1 MKLFFKQNKL
11 ILIGSIIGAISG
23 FLYWFII
30 GCSSGSCAI
39 TSKPLNSIIY
49 FAVLGGLIF
58 SIFQKDKKTKS
69 TWILKK

>member
-69 TWILKK
+69 T

>member
-1 MKLFFKQNKL
+1 MKLFIKKNKL
-11 ILIGSIIGAISG
+11 TLLGGLIGAIVG

-39 TSKPLNSIIY
+39 TSKPINSTIY
-49 FAVLGGLIF
+49 FAVLSGLIF

-69 TWILKK
+69 T

>member
-1 MKLFFKQNKL
+1 MKLFIKKNKITL
-11 ILIGSIIGAISG
+11 IGILIGALIGY
-23 FLYWFII
+23 LYWFII

-39 TSKPLNSIIY
+39 TSKPLNSTIY

-69 TWILKK
+69 T